1 MVLFRAPPDASV
13 VAATSFTARGT
24 PPPLAEPRALVGAFK
39 EAQEPKKTAKSKKAK
54 RAKIDKPAP
63 DAVTD
68 DDEATVGT
76 AQATDTVEKPGP
88 FVWKQHPSIRFGKA
102 VRVEFEAKFQEDG
115 RSSYSGGLANA
126 GVDPWEL
133 HRNRV
138 GVKGSVGKHID
149 FEVERELTEKEL
161 TERDVLV
168 GLTPKSQ
175 WKDVDVNVDY
185 VKNAQIQV
193 GKFKIPFGLDEL
205 TGVTHNDFVYRS
217 LGANYLAPA
226 RDVGGMVHGSFLK
239 HGLQYAAGAFTHDGD
254 NARSKKIQGGNE
266 TVAGRVTFRPLRR
279 VSPALGTL
287 EIGTAVALTALSDDS
302 FRPNGLRG
310 RTVITQ
316 DTFFKPVYVKGR
328 RSRMEGDVDWT
339 IGPASLR
346 AEYTQV
352 RDTRRNQSLTDGD
365 LPDARYRSWYV
376 SATWLLTGEHK
387 RRPVKPKSDLFDR
400 GVGAVELVGRIERV
414 WFDSVGGTD
423 EPFANSR
430 AENILPV
437 GDRAVTMG
445 VNWTLNRF
453 VKLQFNAIRE
463 RIDDPDRNPV
473 ANGSAFWSRVVRLQF
488 VL

>member
-1 MVLFRAPPDASV
+1 VIDA
-13 VAATSFTARGT
+13 
-24 PPPLAEPRALVGAFK
+24 LALIVELTCANVHACSPGNALLVRPYAS
-39 EAQEPKKTAKSKKAK
+39 AQEPKKTGKPKKAK
-54 RAKIDKPAP
+54 KPKVDKPAP
-63 DAVTD
+63 DDVID
-68 DDEATVGT
+68 DDGVIDAP
-76 AQATDTVEKPGP
+76 AQPTDVVEKPGP
-88 FVWKQHPSIRFGKA
+88 FVWRQHPSLRFGKA
-102 VRVEFEAKFQEDG
+102 VRLDFEAKFQEDG
-115 RSSYSGGLANA
+115 RSSYPGGLANA
-126 GVDPWEL
+126 GLNPWEL

-138 GVKGSVGKHID
+138 GVKGSIGKHID

-239 HGLQYAAGAFTHDGD
+239 HGLQYAAGVFAHDGD
-254 NARSKKIQGGNE
+254 NGRSKKIEGGNE
-266 TVAGRVTFRPLRR
+266 TVAGRVTLRPLRR
-279 VSPALGTL
+279 VSPALDAL

-310 RTVITQ
+310 RSVITQ

-328 RSRMEGDVDWT
+328 RSRMEGDVDLT
-339 IGPASLR
+339 IGPASVR

-352 RDTRRNQSLTDGD
+352 RDTRRNQSFTDED

-376 SATWLLTGEHK
+376 AATWLLTGDRK
-387 RRPVKPKSDLFDR
+387 RRPVRPKSDLFD
-400 GVGAVELVGRIERV
+400 GGIGAVELVGRVERL
-414 WFDSVGGTD
+414 WFDSVDGTD

-437 GDRAVTMG
+437 GDRAATMG

-453 VKLQFNAIRE
+453 VKLQFNVIRE
-463 RIDDPDRNPV
+463 RIDDADRNPV
-473 ANGSAFWSRVVRLQF
+473 ANGAAFWSRVVRLQF